1 MTYSLHESSFVGVLV
16 RMFSVRGKFRLR
28 GMYISIFL
36 QFYYLYMHLRAIL
49 FIESAFDSSSTRSFL
64 ARRLDSFDRE
74 RRSRTEAF
82 RRRLR

>member
-1 MTYSLHESSFVGVLV
+1 MTYSLHESSFVGCSCEEN
-16 RMFSVRGKFRLR
+16 SVYES
-28 GMYISIFL
+28 MYISLFL

-49 FIESAFDSSSTRSFL
+49 FIEFAFDSSSRRSFL
-64 ARRLDSFDRE
+64 ARRLDSFGRE